1 MLPCLKDIKAALP
14 NTPLAALPVGYTTN
28 EENPT
33 MQVPQRVCVCLE
45 LAHLA
50 TVYV

>member
-33 MQVPQRVCVCLE
+33 MQVPQRACVCVE
-45 LAHLA
+45 LVRLA
-50 TVYV
+50 AVHV